1 MLPGGGHPVFG
12 LVGHALASGVVFLQ
26 NGVDVG
32 RESVDIILSADLL
45 VKKLILIDF
54 SNWGL
59 LSDLL
64 VHHGVSEA
72 GLIELV
78 VAHLSVADQVNDYV
92 LIILLTVLS
101 GKLEGCRDVF

>member
-1 MLPGGGHPVFG
+1 MLPRGGHPVFG

-32 RESVDIILSADLL
+32 RESVDIILGADLL
-45 VKKLILIDF
+45 IKKFVLIDL

-59 LSDLL
+59 LGDLL
-64 VHHGVSEA
+64 VHHGVGEA

-78 VAHLSVADQVNDYV
+78 VAHLSVAD
-92 LIILLTVLS
+92 
-101 GKLEGCRDVF
+101 